1 MHGWEQGTATDS
13 TRVTGT
19 RGERRETGE
28 TDTTRRAVQTQGTQ
42 GNIARARTGE
52 ASAAVA
58 YTRRADGRLA
68 GLVYMYLEF

>member
-19 RGERRETGE
+19 WGERREAGG
-28 TDTTRRAVQTQGTQ
+28 TDATRRAVRTRGTQ
-42 GNIARARTGE
+42 GYIVRARTGE
-52 ASAAVA
+52 AGTAVA
-58 YTRRADGRLA
+58 YARRADGRLA